1 MKRLGLL
8 LLALFVLGMSST
20 AGADDRNHR
29 VRAELSG
36 YNEVLLAPTLVCA
49 STGQP
54 PSTTAPTP
62 CPGANGAEVPV
73 LSAVA
78 LRGAFSTVA
87 KGSFRAKI
95 DKNAQVIEYDLSY
108 DNLEGI
114 VTQAH
119 IHFGQPFTIGGIV
132 VWLCETTTAP
142 APPAVAAM
150 TPTCPG
156 PNSGDV
162 SGTITPGQV
171 LALTGQGV
179 VAGEFDELVRAI
191 LAGAT
196 YANVHSTVSGAG
208 EIRGQIHDGL
218 TGKILDFLGGG
229 HRH

>member
-1 MKRLGLL
+1 MKKL
-8 LLALFVLGMSST
+8 LLALLVVVGVSST
-20 AGADDRNHR
+20 AVADDRDHR

-36 YNEVLLAPTLVCA
+36 YNEVLLAPTPVCA
-49 STGQP
+49 STGL
-54 PSTTAPTP
+54 APTGNP
-62 CPGANGAEVPV
+62 PACTGTEVPV

-95 DKNAQVIEYDLSY
+95 DKNAPVIEYDLSY
-108 DNLEGI
+108 DDLEGT

-132 VWLCETTTAP
+132 VWLCQTTIAQ
-142 APPAVAAM
+142 APPSVTGI

-162 SGTITPGQV
+162 SGTITPAHV

-179 VAGEFDELVRAI
+179 IAEEFDELVRAI

-218 TGKILDFLGGG
+218 IGKLLDFLGQG